1 MTNKSYLSSS
11 KMAKEGFCVF
21 SSELSESGVTFDCN
35 SKASVSGSDVGLNF
49 WLVSSDE
56 LELKNFRKN
65 QEKFF
70 ENFSKIMPI
79 EKVHWSCGSPVSG
92 LFERFLY
99 PKK

>member
-1 MTNKSYLSSS
+1 MTHKSYLSSS

-56 LELKNFRKN
+56 LELKYFRK
-65 QEKFF
+65 K
-70 ENFSKIMPI
+70 SGKIFRKI
-79 EKVHWSCGSPVSG
+79 
-92 LFERFLY
+92 F
-99 PKK
+99 KKYAA